1 MVQTRFVSRAAAAPH
16 PILDPALAQQI
27 LAFLR
32 PSLMIR
38 STCRLFRS
46 ATEAREPKQKHCT
59 VAADAIA
66 SVSLIDW
73 AVQNGLQLDEAL
85 STCFH
90 GSLDGLRRLCSFYG
104 MPVDKLHC
112 SLAASGGNLEIL
124 QWLRQN
130 GCSWFKGACA
140 EAAFGGHL
148 EGAAVGPCQRVPLVR
163 GKMQLCCTH
172 RALGG
177 AAVGPRQRVP
187 MGQANVQLRSIRG
200 TPGGAAVGTR
210 QWRRMG

>member
-148 EGAAVGPCQRVPLVR
+148 EGAAVGSCQRVPLGRKHV
-163 GKMQLCCTH
+163 QFCCTGRTAAH
-172 RALGG
+172 ASVGSCPWVPLGS
-177 AAVGPRQRVP
+177 
-187 MGQANVQLRSIRG
+187 LRL
-200 TPGGAAVGTR
+200 
-210 QWRRMG
+210 Q